1 MENFVLK
8 SFGSNHFSS
17 PVFGDI
23 FELKQTQNLPENE

>member
-1 MENFVLK
+1 MFVLK
-8 SFGSNHFSS
+8 SFGSNNFSS